1 MLPPSPPLISP
12 PENLNYVVLITQFMT
27 HFTRPQFMFQWIS
40 VAPPAVWI
48 CAQQFLGFV
57 FSDFGFIV
65 LVSLTIYFPIGFVS
79 PAPRFPI
86 FAPQRSLLA
95 RAEPGSLWRWWKIN
109 GFCPIAAQWPQCSNI
124 WTSEHYNRIV
134 CSEVFQTALVTGSI
148 DRRRHRF
155 SISPISGNNRK
166 TKQRLKKTFKSWNK
180 GIWRLENG
188 DPSFECVNI
197 WPQFSTWPK
206 KIWKKNTLME
216 WSCLVWSFFLLF
228 L

>member
-48 CAQQFLGFV
+48 WAPQFLGFV

-86 FAPQRSLLA
+86 FAPHRSLLA

-109 GFCPIAAQWPQCSNI
+109 GFCPIAAGRSVRTFEHRNI
-124 WTSEHYNRIV
+124 A
-134 CSEVFQTALVTGSI
+134 TALFVLN
-148 DRRRHRF
+148 RHGDSCQHRQAAQVDSQF
-155 SISPISGNNRK
+155 HRCLEIEQNLVIWKKNSVVSLLRPSPP
-166 TKQRLKKTFKSWNK
+166 F
-180 GIWRLENG
+180 
-188 DPSFECVNI
+188 FECVNI
-197 WPQFSTWPK
+197 WFDRSPQDVAG
-206 KIWKKNTLME
+206 L
-216 WSCLVWSFFLLF
+216 
-228 L
+228 

>member
-95 RAEPGSLWRWWKIN
+95 QSGARQSAVLVKNKRILSDCGRL
-109 GFCPIAAQWPQCSNI
+109 QCSNI
-124 WTSEHYNRIV
+124 WTSEHYDRIV

-166 TKQRLKKTFKSWNK
+166 TKQRLKK
-180 GIWRLENG
+180 I
-188 DPSFECVNI
+188 FE
-197 WPQFSTWPK
+197 S
-206 KIWKKNTLME
+206 
-216 WSCLVWSFFLLF
+216 
-228 L
+228 

>member
-79 PAPRFPI
+79 PPQFPI
-86 FAPQRSLLA
+86 FATTRLVAKRSRNKLLSDCA
-95 RAEPGSLWRWWKIN
+95 
-109 GFCPIAAQWPQCSNI
+109 
-124 WTSEHYNRIV
+124 
-134 CSEVFQTALVTGSI
+134 TALFVLKGFNPAGWQPGI
-148 DRRRHRF
+148 DNCCSTDSQFHKLLGNWTKPLFFCRSFIYSCRRAW
-155 SISPISGNNRK
+155 G
-166 TKQRLKKTFKSWNK
+166 RLQKRPF
-180 GIWRLENG
+180 
-188 DPSFECVNI
+188 
-197 WPQFSTWPK
+197 
-206 KIWKKNTLME
+206 
-216 WSCLVWSFFLLF
+216 
-228 L
+228 

>member
-109 GFCPIAAQWPQCSNI
+109 GFCPIAAPAAVFEHLNIGTLRPHCLFWSVSNR
-124 WTSEHYNRIV
+124 S
-134 CSEVFQTALVTGSI
+134 G
-148 DRRRHRF
+148 DRFHWQEAAPLLNF
-155 SISPISGNNRK
+155 TN
-166 TKQRLKKTFKSWNK
+166 F
-180 GIWRLENG
+180 
-188 DPSFECVNI
+188 
-197 WPQFSTWPK
+197 
-206 KIWKKNTLME
+206 WK
-216 WSCLVWSFFLLF
+216 
-228 L
+228 

>member
-86 FAPQRSLLA
+86 FAPQHSLLA

-109 GFCPIAAQWPQCSNI
+109 GFCPIAAVGSSVRTFEHRNI
-124 WTSEHYNRIV
+124 T
-134 CSEVFQTALVTGSI
+134 TALFVLKCFKPLWWQVPLTGGGTASQFHQFLEI
-148 DRRRHRF
+148 
-155 SISPISGNNRK
+155 
-166 TKQRLKKTFKSWNK
+166 TEKQNSA
-180 GIWRLENG
+180 
-188 DPSFECVNI
+188 
-197 WPQFSTWPK
+197 
-206 KIWKKNTLME
+206 
-216 WSCLVWSFFLLF
+216 
-228 L
+228 